1 MRIIGGKYRGKKLF
15 SPESDNIR
23 PTSDRA
29 REALFNILRSKSGG
43 NFSEMKLLD
52 IFCGSGAFA
61 LEAISQGFSEVCMVD
76 IDTKAATK
84 NAKLFEN
91 EKANIKIVKADAKN
105 FILGAEKYDVLF
117 MDAPYNKGLTEPA
130 LVCASAYLQ
139 NNALCLIELHKNE
152 QIKLPTNF
160 QLIDERKYGLAKV
173 IIARFIT
180 E

>member
-15 SPESDNIR
+15 SPESENVR
-23 PTSDRA
+23 PTSDKA
-29 REALFNILRSKSGG
+29 REALFNIMRSRLGYDFSG
-43 NFSEMKLLD
+43 MRLLD
-52 IFCGSGAFA
+52 VFCGSGAFG
-61 LEAISQGFSEVCMVD
+61 LEAVSQGFSEVCMVD
-76 IDTKAATK
+76 IDTKAVTK

-105 FILGAEKYDVLF
+105 FILGTEKYDVLF

-130 LVCASAYLQ
+130 LVCACKFLQ
-139 NNALCLIELHKNE
+139 KNALCLIELHKDE
-152 QIKLPTNF
+152 DISLPINF